1 MEIWKD
7 VSGYEGKYLIS
18 NNGKV
23 RRVDSG
29 KLKKPTPDKDGYL
42 RVDLYK
48 DGVRKK
54 FGIHQLVAN
63 EFVEKSYENLV
74 VNHIDENK
82 TNNIYS
88 NLEWVSVKDN
98 TNHGTAIIRR
108 AMTQGKKVRQLLA
121 NGEFVNEFYSTGEA
135 ERQTGIDHSYIS
147 MCANG
152 KVRTAKGYIWEY
164 V

>member
-63 EFVEKSYENLV
+63 EFVKKHSENLV
-74 VNHIDENK
+74 INH
-82 TNNIYS
+82 
-88 NLEWVSVKDN
+88 
-98 TNHGTAIIRR
+98 
-108 AMTQGKKVRQLLA
+108 
-121 NGEFVNEFYSTGEA
+121 
-135 ERQTGIDHSYIS
+135 
-147 MCANG
+147 
-152 KVRTAKGYIWEY
+152 Y

>member
-1 MEIWKD
+1 M
-7 VSGYEGKYLIS
+7 
-18 NNGKV
+18 
-23 RRVDSG
+23 
-29 KLKKPTPDKDGYL
+29 
-42 RVDLYK
+42 YK

-54 FGIHQLVAN
+54 IGIHQLVAN
-63 EFVEKSYENLV
+63 EFVKKHSENLV
-74 VNHIDENK
+74 INHIDENK

-108 AMTQGKKVRQLLA
+108 AMTQGKKVRQFLE

-152 KVRTAKGYIWEY
+152 KVRTAKGFIWKY